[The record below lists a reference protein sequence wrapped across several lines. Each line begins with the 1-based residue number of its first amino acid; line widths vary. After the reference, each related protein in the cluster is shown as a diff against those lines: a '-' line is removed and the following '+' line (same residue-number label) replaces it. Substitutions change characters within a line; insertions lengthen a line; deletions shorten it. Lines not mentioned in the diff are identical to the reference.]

1 MHNSEKKIMNIHV
14 NQVKETYKQAMILND
29 FYYLKKCTQLADFLD
44 LVVCIHIFYKINV
57 PLTIP
62 R

>member
-44 LVVCIHIFYKINV
+44 LVV
-57 PLTIP
+57 
-62 R
+62 